1 MNEWGTIGKAHHAM
15 FWLCNTPHTCYR
27 ADPST
32 PPPPMQQERTWKNAK
47 KLQKPT
53 EKGFFMFSWGY
64 RECWDIFGTGCT
76 PSAWAMRV
84 WSHTFPIHTC
94 ITLWVF
100 FQSFFSKHRW
110 LIAYIGISN
119 SINQVIFTIY
129 DSILTLASVLVG

>member
-1 MNEWGTIGKAHHAM
+1 MNEEQLGRHTMQCFGCATYHIHVTGQ
-15 FWLCNTPHTCYR
+15 TPQ
-27 ADPST
+27 
-32 PPPPMQQERTWKNAK
+32 PPPFPSHPPTPMQQERTWKNAK
-47 KLQKPT
+47 KLQKPP

-64 RECWDIFGTGCT
+64 RGCWDVFGTGCT

-110 LIAYIGISN
+110 LIACIGISN
-119 SINQVIFTIY
+119 SIN
-129 DSILTLASVLVG
+129 

>member
-1 MNEWGTIGKAHHAM
+1 MRNNWEGTPCNVLVVQHTTYMLQGRPLNPPFPTHH
-15 FWLCNTPHTCYR
+15 P
-27 ADPST
+27 PPT
-32 PPPPMQQERTWKNAK
+32 PPPTPMQQERTWKNAK
-47 KLQKPT
+47 KLQKPP

-64 RECWDIFGTGCT
+64 RGCWDVFGTGCT

-110 LIAYIGISN
+110 LIACIGISN
-119 SINQVIFTIY
+119 SIN
-129 DSILTLASVLVG
+129 

>member
-1 MNEWGTIGKAHHAM
+1 MEWMRNNWEGTP
-15 FWLCNTPHTCYR
+15 CNVLVVQHTTYMLQGR
-27 ADPST
+27 PLNPPPLSPPT
-32 PPPPMQQERTWKNAK
+32 PPTPMQQERTWKNAK
-47 KLQKPT
+47 KLQKPP

-64 RECWDIFGTGCT
+64 RGCWDVFGTGCT

-110 LIAYIGISN
+110 LIACIGISN
-119 SINQVIFTIY
+119 SIN
-129 DSILTLASVLVG
+129 

>member
-1 MNEWGTIGKAHHAM
+1 MNEEQLGRHTMQCFGCATYHIHVTGQ
-15 FWLCNTPHTCYR
+15 TPQ
-27 ADPST
+27 
-32 PPPPMQQERTWKNAK
+32 PPPPSPPTAPPTPMQQERTWKNAK
-47 KLQKPT
+47 KLQKPP

-64 RECWDIFGTGCT
+64 RGCWDVFGTGCT

-110 LIAYIGISN
+110 LIACIGISN
-119 SINQVIFTIY
+119 SIN
-129 DSILTLASVLVG
+129 